1 MSIKLSKLLFSFA
14 VFCWFGGGYLTP
26 SMARSE
32 TVLEEINRTG
42 VLKVGVRNDAIPFGY
57 RDNGRLE
64 GLCLSLIQLIRE
76 EIIRT
81 EQRNIISIDL
91 LVSGLY
97 NRFDIVQDKVV
108 DLECGPN
115 SIRSIPEYSRVTFS
129 EPFFISGLQLI
140 TRRDRT
146 SSVLNSD
153 GKDLTIGVLAY
164 TNTENLIKEKYPL
177 AQLEFFQGAKGN
189 LRGIQSVNQ
198 ERIDAFANDGIL
210 LLGEAI
216 LNRIPI
222 EDNSP
227 LSIVPE
233 IPLTCE
239 RYGLILPKDENW
251 ENLVNSVLQS
261 EDFRRI
267 RRDWFIS
274 LAKESLIPSQQCV
287 DIDS

>member
-1 MSIKLSKLLFSFA
+1 MSIKLSKLLLSFSL
-14 VFCWFGGGYLTP
+14 FCWFGGGYLTP
-26 SMARSE
+26 SVARGE

-64 GLCLSLIQLIRE
+64 GLCLSLVQLIRE
-76 EIIRT
+76 EIIRR
-81 EQRNIISIDL
+81 EQRNIISINL

-108 DLECGPN
+108 YLECGPN
-115 SIRSIPEYSRVTFS
+115 SIRSLPEYDQVTFS
-129 EPFFISGLQLI
+129 EPFFISGVQLI
-140 TRRDRT
+140 TRRDRI
-146 SSVLNSD
+146 SSILNSD

-177 AQLEFFQGAKGN
+177 AQLELFQGAKGN

-222 EDNSP
+222 EDNSS

-239 RYGLILPKDENW
+239 RYGLILSKDENW

-274 LAKESLIPSQQCV
+274 LAKESLIPRQQCV
-287 DIDS
+287 EN